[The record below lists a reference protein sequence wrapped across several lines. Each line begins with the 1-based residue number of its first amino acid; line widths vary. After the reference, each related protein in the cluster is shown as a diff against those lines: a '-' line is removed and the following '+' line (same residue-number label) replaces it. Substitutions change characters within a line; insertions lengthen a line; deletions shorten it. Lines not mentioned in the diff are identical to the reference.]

1 MRVSLSILVGL
12 LLTSAAWLAGCD
24 IIFDDEEFV
33 CPGDRLPQRNHHK
46 VTIEQGIWGDVWF
59 WEGDFM
65 PPCPT
70 GTVTAVSREMRIHEL
85 AGLDDVDP
93 PGYGRF
99 YSAVHTP
106 LVAVVQSGENGFF
119 EVALEPGHYSI
130 FAVEDTLLYANWFA
144 GGGNI
149 NPVTVDPG
157 AVTGITFDI
166 TYLLTW

>member
-1 MRVSLSILVGL
+1 MRTGNILLVL
-12 LLTSAAWLAGCD
+12 CVLATLTLGCTEKGHPPCGPD
-24 IIFDDEEFV
+24 WCHVEYPPHNED
-33 CPGDRLPQRNHHK
+33 L
-46 VTIEQGIWGDVWF
+46 VTIDQGVWGDVWF

-106 LVAVVQSGENGFF
+106 LVAVVQSGDNGFF
-119 EVALEPGHYSI
+119 DVALEPGHYSI

-157 AVTGITFDI
+157 EVTGITFDI
-166 TYLLTW
+166 TYLSTW

>member
-1 MRVSLSILVGL
+1 MRTGHILLVLSVLAALTLGCTDKGHSPSGL
-12 LLTSAAWLAGCD
+12 DLCQVEYPPHNEDL
-24 IIFDDEEFV
+24 
-33 CPGDRLPQRNHHK
+33 
-46 VTIEQGIWGDVWF
+46 VTIDQGVWGDVWF

-106 LVAVVQSGENGFF
+106 LVAVVESGSNGFF

-157 AVTGITFDI
+157 EVTGITFDI
-166 TYLLTW
+166 TYLSTW